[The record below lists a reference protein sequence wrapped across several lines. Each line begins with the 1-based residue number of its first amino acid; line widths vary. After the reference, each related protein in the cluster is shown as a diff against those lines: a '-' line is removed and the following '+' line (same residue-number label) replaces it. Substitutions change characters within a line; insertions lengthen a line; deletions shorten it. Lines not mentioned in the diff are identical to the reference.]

1 MDKSNCWNGARVALL
16 LCATAIGLSAQGFT
30 TLTSFNG
37 PDGAQPASLVQ
48 GADGNF
54 YGITELGAPDD
65 WGTVFKITSAGM
77 LTTLHRF
84 CSQTACADGA
94 GPGGLIQGTDG
105 NFYGTTTAGGNAPA
119 PNGNGTVFKI
129 TPAGTLTTLYSFCS
143 LDGCPNGNYPA
154 ALIQATD
161 GNFYGTTTQGGTGG
175 QGTIFK
181 LTPGGALTALY
192 NFCSQGL
199 PCTDG
204 MGATGLIQA
213 ADGNFYGTT
222 VGGGEPPF
230 DSGTIFRITPAGTFT
245 TLYNFCPQPACADG
259 ANPAGLVQ
267 ATDGNFYGTTI
278 GGGVNNEVNG
288 GTVFEITPGGA
299 LTTLYSFCFLPGCAD
314 GAQPRAGLIQA
325 SDGNFYGTTSGDGI
339 NGGTVFEIT
348 LAGTFTILYSFCP
361 QAVCADGSDPTGV
374 IQGSDGN
381 LYGTTSAG
389 GASGDGTVF
398 KLALA
403 SSTTPPAVNQR
414 GGVLNGASFQTG
426 TVPGSWITIY
436 GTNFSSTANTWTSAI
451 VNGKLPPSLGGVKV
465 TVGGEPAYISY
476 ISPAQIN
483 AVAPNVGTGPV
494 SVTVTNSRG
503 TSDAITTTAQ
513 AVQPAFFL
521 WGRYAVATTLDY
533 TLAVKNGTFP
543 GLTTTPAKPG
553 EVIVLWG
560 TGFGPTSPPAP
571 IGVEAPSSPTY
582 YTANT
587 VGVTVGG
594 KTATVYSAVLAPGFA
609 GLYQIA
615 IQIPASLANGD
626 YPVVA
631 KISGAQSPSTTLIT
645 VQE

>member
-1 MDKSNCWNGARVALL
+1 MGKSNCWNGVRVALL
-16 LCATAIGLSAQGFT
+16 ICATAFGLSAQGFT
-30 TLTSFNG
+30 TLASFNG
-37 PDGAQPASLVQ
+37 PDGAQPSSLVQ

-54 YGITELGAPDD
+54 YGITMLGGPND
-65 WGTVFKITSAGM
+65 WGTVFKITSSGM
-77 LTTLHRF
+77 LTTLYRF

-94 GPGGLIQGTDG
+94 SPGELIQGTDG
-105 NFYGTTTAGGNAPA
+105 NFYGITTAGGDAPA

-129 TPAGTLTTLYSFCS
+129 TPAGTLTMLYTFSP
-143 LDGCPNGNYPA
+143 GTNGNSPA

-161 GNFYGTTTQGGTGG
+161 GNLYGTTTQGGTGG
-175 QGTIFK
+175 QGTVFK

-204 MGATGLIQA
+204 TGATGLIQA

-222 VGGGEPPF
+222 VGGGEPLF
-230 DSGTIFRITPAGTFT
+230 DSGTIFRLTPSGTFT
-245 TLYNFCPQPACADG
+245 TLYNFCSQPACADG

-288 GTVFEITPGGA
+288 GTVFKVTPGGS
-299 LTTLYSFCFLPGCAD
+299 LTTMYSFCFLAGCAD
-314 GAQPRAGLIQA
+314 GAQPRGGLTQA
-325 SDGNFYGTTSGDGI
+325 SDGNFYGTTSGGGI
-339 NGGTVFEIT
+339 NGGTVFKIT
-348 LAGTFTILYSFCP
+348 PGGTLTTLYSFCP
-361 QAVCADGSDPTGV
+361 QAVCADGSDPTAGV
-374 IQGSDGN
+374 IHGSGN
-381 LYGTTSAG
+381 LYGTTVAG

-403 SSTTPPAVNQR
+403 SSTTPPGVNQS

-426 TVPGSWITIY
+426 IVAGSWITIY
-436 GTNFSSTANTWTSAI
+436 GTNFSSTTDTWTSAI
-451 VNGKLPPSLGGVKV
+451 VNGKLPPSLNGVKV
-465 TVGGEPAYISY
+465 SVGGEPAYISY

-503 TSDAITTTAQ
+503 RSSAITTTAQ

-521 WGRYAVATTLDY
+521 WGNYAVATTLDY
-533 TLAVKNGTFP
+533 TLAVKNGTFY
-543 GLTTTPAKPG
+543 GVTTAPAKPG

-560 TGFGPTSPPAP
+560 TGFGPTSPSAP
-571 IGVEAPSSPTY
+571 VGIEAPSSPTY

-587 VGVTVGG
+587 VSATVGG

-609 GLYQIA
+609 GLYQVA
-615 IQIPASLANGD
+615 IQIPASLTNGD

-631 KISGAQSPSTTLIT
+631 KISGVQSSATTLIS